1 MGAVSTIKN
10 RTAVIRGV
18 PRLYGATV
26 TAHDL
31 RGGAALVLA
40 GLSAEGRTTVRH
52 AEHIDRGYERLEA
65 TLSALGAHVV
75 REET

>member
-1 MGAVSTIKN
+1 MGAISTIKN

-18 PRLYGATV
+18 PQLTGATV

-40 GLSAEGRTTVRH
+40 GLRAKGVTTVLR

-65 TLSALGAHVV
+65 TLSALGAHVR
-75 REET
+75 READ